1 MTRHRRMRAAGA
13 ALLLICSALP
23 LQAQT
28 YPDRPVKIIVPTVAA
43 GTVDLV
49 TRVMAND
56 LGATLGKQFFIE
68 NRSGAGNTLGSRDV
82 AHSDPDGY
90 TLLMSSASGQV
101 ISPLIYKDPGYDP
114 LKSFAPIAPYAEG
127 SVILVVNPSLPFQS
141 VADLVAYAKANPG
154 KLSYGSAGTGTVP
167 HLTAE
172 LFKSAAGVSMVHV
185 PYRGGALSIQDVIAG
200 NLQLT
205 FEASSPL
212 LPHIAGGQLRALAV
226 LSAKRIAELPD
237 VPTIG
242 EAGYPGVLAASWT
255 GLFAPAG
262 TDGAIVQKL
271 NAAINASL
279 RTDATRQALSRL
291 GNVPKG
297 GTPRRSHRS
306 DDRRHQEMDAD
317 RPGPSSRAA
326 VRRRAARKNKKQKN
340 SAGGFLPPA
349 GEYHGKL
356 QIRVRASARRPP
368 AWPTAGA
375 QRSSERT

>member
-1 MTRHRRMRAAGA
+1 MSRGQLWLLAAAFVVCG
-13 ALLLICSALP
+13 ALP
-23 LQAQT
+23 ALAQN

-56 LGATLGKQFFIE
+56 LSASLGNKFFIE

-114 LKSFAPIAPYAEG
+114 LQSFAPIGAYAEG
-127 SVILVVNPSLPFQS
+127 SVILVVNPSLPFHS
-141 VADLVAYAKANPG
+141 VADLVAYAKANPN

-172 LFKSAAGVSMVHV
+172 LFKSVAGVAMVHV

-212 LPHIAGGQLRALAV
+212 LSHIAASQLRALAV
-226 LSAKRIAELPD
+226 LSAKRIPELPD

-242 EAGYPGVLAASWT
+242 EAGFSGVLTASWT

-262 TDGAIVQKL
+262 TDAAIVQKL
-271 NAAINASL
+271 NAAINSSL
-279 RTDATRQALSRL
+279 QTDATKQALARL

-297 GTPRRSHRS
+297 GTSQ
-306 DDRRHQEMDAD
+306 DLTDLMVAD
-317 RPGPSSRAA
+317 I
-326 VRRRAARKNKKQKN
+326 KKWTPIVKALNLEPQ
-340 SAGGFLPPA
+340 
-349 GEYHGKL
+349 
-356 QIRVRASARRPP
+356 
-368 AWPTAGA
+368 
-375 QRSSERT
+375 

>member
-1 MTRHRRMRAAGA
+1 MKCGL
-13 ALLLICSALP
+13 ALLATAAFVACSAP
-23 LQAQT
+23 SAQAQN

-49 TRVMAND
+49 TRVLAND
-56 LGATLGKQFFIE
+56 LSAALGAKFFVE

-114 LKSFAPIAPYAEG
+114 LKSFSPIAPYAEG
-127 SVILVVNPSLPFQS
+127 SVILVVNPSLPFRS
-141 VADLVAYAKANPG
+141 VADLVAYAKANPN

-172 LFKSAAGVSMVHV
+172 LFKSIAGVAMVHV

-212 LPHIAGGQLRALAV
+212 LSHIEAGQLRALAV
-226 LSAKRIAELPD
+226 LSANRIRELPD

-242 EAGYPGVLAASWT
+242 EAGYPDVITASWT

-262 TDGAIVQKL
+262 TDAAIVQKL

-279 RTDATRQALSRL
+279 RTEATKQSLARL
-291 GNVPKG
+291 GNVPRG
-297 GTPRRSHRS
+297 GTP
-306 DDRRHQEMDAD
+306 AD
-317 RPGPSSRAA
+317 LTDLMVGDI
-326 VRRRAARKNKKQKN
+326 KKWTPIVKALNLEPQ
-340 SAGGFLPPA
+340 
-349 GEYHGKL
+349 
-356 QIRVRASARRPP
+356 
-368 AWPTAGA
+368 
-375 QRSSERT
+375 

>member
-1 MTRHRRMRAAGA
+1 MIRRARLHAAGAAGA
-13 ALLLICSALP
+13 ALLLFCSALP
-23 LQAQT
+23 LRAQT

-49 TRVMAND
+49 ARVMAND
-56 LGATLGKQFFIE
+56 LGTALGKQFFIE

-127 SVILVVNPSLPFQS
+127 SVILVVNPALPFQT

-242 EAGYPGVLAASWT
+242 EAGARQHRRRDRAKAQRRDQCKPADRRDPTGAGPARQCAQGRHAAK
-255 GLFAPAG
+255 P
-262 TDGAIVQKL
+262 
-271 NAAINASL
+271 
-279 RTDATRQALSRL
+279 
-291 GNVPKG
+291 
-297 GTPRRSHRS
+297 HRS

-317 RPGPSSRAA
+317 RASTPSRAA
-326 VRRRAARKNKKQKN
+326 VR
-340 SAGGFLPPA
+340 
-349 GEYHGKL
+349 
-356 QIRVRASARRPP
+356 
-368 AWPTAGA
+368 
-375 QRSSERT
+375 

>member
-1 MTRHRRMRAAGA
+1 MIRRIQPRAAGA
-13 ALLLICSALP
+13 ALLLFCSVLP
-23 LQAQT
+23 LHAQT

-56 LGATLGKQFFIE
+56 LGTVLGKQFFIE

-127 SVILVVNPSLPFQS
+127 SVILVVNPALPFRS

-172 LFKSAAGVSMVHV
+172 LFKSAAGVAMVHV

-226 LSAKRIAELPD
+226 LSTKRIAELPD

-262 TDGAIVQKL
+262 TDAAIVQKL
-271 NAAINASL
+271 NAAINSSL
-279 RTDATRQALSRL
+279 GSDATRQALARL
-291 GNVPKG
+291 GNGPKG
-297 GTPRRSHRS
+297 GTPQ
-306 DDRRHQEMDAD
+306 DLTDLMIAD
-317 RPGPSSRAA
+317 I
-326 VRRRAARKNKKQKN
+326 KKWTPLVQ
-340 SAGGFLPPA
+340 ALHLDP
-349 GEYHGKL
+349 
-356 QIRVRASARRPP
+356 Q
-368 AWPTAGA
+368 
-375 QRSSERT
+375 

>member
-1 MTRHRRMRAAGA
+1 
-13 ALLLICSALP
+13 LLLCGALP

-56 LGATLGKQFFIE
+56 LGGTLGNRFFIE

-82 AHSDPDGY
+82 AHSDADGY

-114 LKSFAPIAPYAEG
+114 IKSFAPIAPYAEG

-200 NLQLT
+200 NLQ
-205 FEASSPL
+205 
-212 LPHIAGGQLRALAV
+212 
-226 LSAKRIAELPD
+226 
-237 VPTIG
+237 
-242 EAGYPGVLAASWT
+242 
-255 GLFAPAG
+255 
-262 TDGAIVQKL
+262 
-271 NAAINASL
+271 
-279 RTDATRQALSRL
+279 
-291 GNVPKG
+291 
-297 GTPRRSHRS
+297 
-306 DDRRHQEMDAD
+306 
-317 RPGPSSRAA
+317 
-326 VRRRAARKNKKQKN
+326 
-340 SAGGFLPPA
+340 
-349 GEYHGKL
+349 
-356 QIRVRASARRPP
+356 
-368 AWPTAGA
+368 
-375 QRSSERT
+375 

>member
-1 MTRHRRMRAAGA
+1 
-13 ALLLICSALP
+13 
-23 LQAQT
+23 
-28 YPDRPVKIIVPTVAA
+28 
-43 GTVDLV
+43 
-49 TRVMAND
+49 
-56 LGATLGKQFFIE
+56 
-68 NRSGAGNTLGSRDV
+68 
-82 AHSDPDGY
+82 
-90 TLLMSSASGQV
+90 MSSASGQV

-127 SVILVVNPSLPFQS
+127 SVILVVNPALPFQT

-172 LFKSAAGVSMVHV
+172 LFKSAAGVAMVHV

-226 LSAKRIAELPD
+226 LSAKRIPELPD

-242 EAGYPGVLAASWT
+242 EAGYPGVLTASWT

-262 TDGAIVQKL
+262 TDAAIVQKL

-279 RTDATRQALSRL
+279 QTDATRQALARL

-297 GTPRRSHRS
+297 GTPQNLT
-306 DDRRHQEMDAD
+306 DLMIAD
-317 RPGPSSRAA
+317 I
-326 VRRRAARKNKKQKN
+326 KKWTPIVQ
-340 SAGGFLPPA
+340 ALHLEP
-349 GEYHGKL
+349 
-356 QIRVRASARRPP
+356 Q
-368 AWPTAGA
+368 
-375 QRSSERT
+375 